1 MLGLILWM
9 ISNFPDKE
17 GMIEKGVRSSIQKK
31 QQVQGLIEMWK
42 SLAVWAV
49 LRTILIW
56 LEQKV
61 YMG

>member
-1 MLGLILWM
+1 MLELILWM
-9 ISNFPDKE
+9 ISSFPDKE